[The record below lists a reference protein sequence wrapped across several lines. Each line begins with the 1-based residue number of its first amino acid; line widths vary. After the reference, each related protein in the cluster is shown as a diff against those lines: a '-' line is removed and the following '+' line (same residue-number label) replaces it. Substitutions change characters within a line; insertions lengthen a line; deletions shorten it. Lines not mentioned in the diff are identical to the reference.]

1 MYSPAEGLQA
11 SQQMMFTM
19 ELTDLEM
26 STKLGNVITSL
37 VYSYQISFIRRTTIR
52 VAVELVL
59 ENVKIISRM

>member
-26 STKLGNVITSL
+26 STELGNVITSL

-52 VAVELVL
+52 MAVELVL
-59 ENVKIISRM
+59 ENVKIISRV